1 MHLPEEIQ
9 IHILTIQ
16 KYAPNDLKSIKLCC
30 RHFIDIVNR
39 YIVLVVTSIASWKSH
54 DWTYDQIY
62 STKRVMLIL
71 SSTDYASNKTVP
83 FVDRFLRRR
92 LKGSVQ
98 IEVWFTEVDKTV
110 TLQRYSPLKPTYFC
124 NQCGKNHVIIPTLRN
139 LPLVRNL
146 RNQPCSYL
154 QSLGKIKAY
163 KSPAYYHWTRTKG
176 DLERLFKKL
185 CWLRTKLL
193 INGKDPNTTEKK
205 YPGFWI
211 LFNIIKNIF

>member
-1 MHLPEEIQ
+1 M
-9 IHILTIQ
+9 
-16 KYAPNDLKSIKLCC
+16 C
-30 RHFIDIVNR
+30 RHFNDIVNR

-54 DWTYDQIY
+54 NWTYDQIY
-62 STKRVMLIL
+62 STKRVILIL

-83 FVDRFLRRR
+83 FVKRLLRRR

-110 TLQRYSPLKPTYFC
+110 TLQRYSPLKPSYFC
-124 NQCGKNHVIIPTLRN
+124 NHCGKNHNISSLRD
-139 LPLVRNL
+139 
-146 RNQPCSYL
+146 
-154 QSLGKIKAY
+154 IKAY
-163 KSPAYYHWTRTKG
+163 KPPAYYHWTRTKG
-176 DLERLFKKL
+176 DLERFVFKKP

-193 INGKDPNTTEKK
+193 IHGKEPNTTEKK